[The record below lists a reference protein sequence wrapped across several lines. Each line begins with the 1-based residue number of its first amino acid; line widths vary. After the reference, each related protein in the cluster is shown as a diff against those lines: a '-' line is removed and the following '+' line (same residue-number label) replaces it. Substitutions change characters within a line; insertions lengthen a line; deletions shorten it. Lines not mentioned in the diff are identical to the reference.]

1 MDNKNSEKIEHV
13 LVTGAGGTVGGLVVP
28 ELRERG
34 LRVRALTRDPSRR
47 TFPAGVEVAAGDLA
61 DPATLDGVFDGVDA
75 VFLFP
80 VAETA
85 AAVVDL
91 MRRAGVRR
99 VVVLS
104 STSVSDGDDTDFGY
118 RHHRPV
124 EEAVERSGLEWTHL
138 RAGEFMANDLDSYS
152 GSVRAEGVVRAPH
165 GDRPWAPVHEA
176 DLADAAVAALTGSGH
191 HGKAYTLTG
200 PETVTAAERA
210 AAIGAALGREVRFV
224 HLSNEEAREL
234 WISQGVPPEVCD
246 WLLWEAPDGWDPSGL
261 VSSDYEK
268 ITGRRGRTYAQWAD
282 DHRADFS

>member
-1 MDNKNSEKIEHV
+1 MSIESSDKIEHV

-28 ELRERG
+28 GLLERG
-34 LRVRALTRDPSRR
+34 LRVRALTRDPARR
-47 TFPAGVEVAAGDLA
+47 TFPAGAETAAGDLA

-75 VFLFP
+75 VFLFA

-85 AAVVDL
+85 AEVVDR

-104 STSVSDGDDTDFGY
+104 STSVTDGDDTDFGY

-152 GSVRAEGVVRAPH
+152 ESVRAEGVVRAPH

-176 DLADAAVAALTGSGH
+176 DIADAAVAALTGPGH
-191 HGKAYTLTG
+191 HGRVYTLTG
-200 PETVTAAERA
+200 PELVTAAERA

-224 HLSNEEAREL
+224 HLGNAEAREL
-234 WISQGVPPEVCD
+234 WISQGIPPEICD
-246 WLLWEAPDGWDPSGL
+246 WMLWEAPDDWDPAGL
-261 VSSDYEK
+261 ISTHYEE
-268 ITGRRGRTYAQWAD
+268 ITGRRGRTYARWAA
-282 DHRADFS
+282 DHRADFA